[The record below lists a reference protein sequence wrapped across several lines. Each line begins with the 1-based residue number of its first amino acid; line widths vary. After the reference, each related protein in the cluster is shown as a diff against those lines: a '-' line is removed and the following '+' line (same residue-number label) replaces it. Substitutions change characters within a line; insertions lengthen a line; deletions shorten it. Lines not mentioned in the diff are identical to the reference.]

1 MKLLEDI
8 IVLDFSQYLAGPV
21 SALRLADLGA
31 RVIKIE
37 RPNAGDGSRQL
48 TLSNLRVDGE
58 STVFQSMNRNKESY
72 AANLKDSSDL
82 ARVKRLIQQADV
94 VIENFRPGAM
104 KKLGLD
110 YESVKALNPGIIYG
124 SITGYGGEGPWKNK
138 PGQDLLVQSMSGLA
152 WLNGDGDQPPVP
164 LGLATIDLHTSSMFV
179 QALLGLLYKREKT
192 GVGGLVEISLMEAAL
207 DFQFEVL
214 SAYMNK
220 EPRELPKR
228 SGFRNAHAYLGAP
241 YGIYETKDG
250 YIALAMG
257 SILILGQLLQCDEL
271 LGYTEQTSWFN
282 ERDTIKGL
290 LNRHLKTRSTKE
302 WLDILEPAD
311 YWCAEVFNWEQ
322 ALQHEGIEVLDMF
335 QEVVRPSGA
344 LFKTTRYP
352 ARVNG
357 QLLKHVKG
365 APPVGEHT
373 ARINRDFGLDSAA
386 ENAEGGQTDGE

>member
-8 IVLDFSQYLAGPV
+8 VVLDFSQYLAGPV

-37 RPNAGDGSRQL
+37 RPNTGDGSRQL
-48 TLSNLRVDGE
+48 TLANLRVDGE

-72 AANLKDSSDL
+72 AANLKEPADL

-94 VIENFRPGAM
+94 IIENFRPGAM
-104 KKLGLD
+104 EKLGLD
-110 YESVKALNPGIIYG
+110 YESVKKLNPGMIYG

-164 LGLATIDLHTSSMFV
+164 FGLATIDLHTSSMFV

-220 EPRELPKR
+220 EPRELPAR

-241 YGIYETKDG
+241 YGIYETGDG

-257 SILILGQLLQCDEL
+257 SILTLGELLQCEEL
-271 LGYTEQTSWFN
+271 LQYTEQASWFN
-282 ERDTIKGL
+282 ERDLIKKT
-290 LNRHLKTRSTKE
+290 LNRHLKTRPTSE
-302 WLDILEPAD
+302 WLSMLEPAD
-311 YWCAEVFNWEQ
+311 YWCAEVFDWEQ
-322 ALQHEGIEVLDMF
+322 SLQHEGIKVLDMF

-344 LFKTTRYP
+344 VFKTTRYP

-357 QLLKHVKG
+357 RLLTHRKG

-373 ARINRDFGLDSAA
+373 IQINVDFGLDGSV
-386 ENAEGGQTDGE
+386 ENDGRGQADGE

>member
-1 MKLLEDI
+1 VSRMKLLEGI
-8 IVLDFSQYLAGPV
+8 VVLDFSQYLAGPV

-37 RPNAGDGSRQL
+37 KPNAGDGSRQL

-72 AANLKDSSDL
+72 AANLKDPSDL
-82 ARVKRLIQQADV
+82 AKVKRLIQQADV
-94 VIENFRPGAM
+94 IIENFRPGAM
-104 KKLGLD
+104 EKLGLD
-110 YESVKALNPGIIYG
+110 YESVKALNPGMIYG
-124 SITGYGGEGPWKNK
+124 SITGYGVEGPWKNK

-152 WLNGDGDQPPVP
+152 WLNGDGEQPPVP
-164 LGLATIDLHTSSMFV
+164 FGLATIDLHTSSVFV

-192 GVGGLVEISLMEAAL
+192 GQGGLVEISLMEAAL

-228 SGFRNAHAYLGAP
+228 SRFRNAHAYLGAP

-257 SILILGQLLQCDEL
+257 SILTLGGLLQCEEL
-271 LGYTEQTSWFN
+271 LVYTEQSAWFD
-282 ERDTIKGL
+282 ERDTIKGI
-290 LNRHLKTRSTKE
+290 LNRHLKTRPTKE
-302 WLDILEPAD
+302 WLDLLEPVD
-311 YWCAEVFNWEQ
+311 YWCAEVFDWEQ
-322 ALQHEGIEVLDMF
+322 SLQQEGIKVLDMF

-344 LFKTTRYP
+344 VFKTTRYP

-357 QLLKHVKG
+357 QLLKHEKG

-373 ARINRDFGLDSAA
+373 IRINRDFGLDGSVD
-386 ENAEGGQTDGE
+386 NDGGR

>member
-8 IVLDFSQYLAGPV
+8 VVLDFSQYLAGPV

-72 AANLKDSSDL
+72 AANLKDPADL
-82 ARVKRLIQQADV
+82 VRVKQLIQKADV
-94 VIENFRPGAM
+94 VIENFRPGTM
-104 KKLGLD
+104 QKLGLD
-110 YESVKALNPGIIYG
+110 YESVKELNPGIIYG
-124 SITGYGGEGPWKNK
+124 SITGYGVEGPWKNK
-138 PGQDLLVQSMSGLA
+138 PGQDLLVQSLSGLA
-152 WLNGDGDQPPVP
+152 WLNGDAEQPPVP
-164 LGLATIDLHTSSMFV
+164 FGLATIDLHTSSIFV

-192 GVGGLVEISLMEAAL
+192 GVGGFVEISLMEAAL

-228 SGFRNAHAYLGAP
+228 SGFHNAHAYLGAP

-257 SILILGQLLQCDEL
+257 SILTLGKLLQCEEL
-271 LGYTEQTSWFN
+271 LQYTEQESWFD
-282 ERDTIKGL
+282 ERDTIKQL
-290 LNRHLKTRSTKE
+290 LNCHLKTRSTKH
-302 WLDILEPAD
+302 WLDILERAD
-311 YWCAEVFNWEQ
+311 YWCAEVFDWEQ
-322 ALQHEGIEVLDMF
+322 ALQHEGIKVLDMF

-344 LFKTTRYP
+344 VFKTTRYP

-373 ARINRDFGLDSAA
+373 AQINKDFGLEASKVNDDR
-386 ENAEGGQTDGE
+386 GLIDGE